1 MSFRH
6 SPRDR
11 RRCRHHRREPVG
23 DARIGG
29 RDSFLLVRS
38 IVALA
43 CHHLNK
49 VYTLSGLATHMDGAR
64 LFNAVVAS
72 GVDASEYAQSCDSV
86 RLDFSKGLGCPVGA
100 VLAGSKGF
108 IEEAWVWKH
117 RLGEALRQSGILAAA
132 CLYALDYNVERLA
145 DDHDNARM
153 LAGLLGEI
161 NGIHVLPSRIETNIL
176 MIDTAES
183 GLSAEHIDAALRF
196 RGVRLSI
203 ESSNRLRTTERA
215 SS

>member
-1 MSFRH
+1 
-6 SPRDR
+6 
-11 RRCRHHRREPVG
+11 
-23 DARIGG
+23 
-29 RDSFLLVRS
+29 
-38 IVALA
+38 
-43 CHHLNK
+43 
-49 VYTLSGLATHMDGAR
+49 MDGAR

-203 ESSNRLRTTERA
+203 ESSNRLRSVTHLGVSPQDIEYAAGSLARVLSKKPHRDNIATSADSIE
-215 SS
+215 